1 MNMQLPQNL
10 IQTPAQSRDLR
21 KTKELPAPDDGYK
34 NYPPSVLI
42 VTDRPNHAGKLSK
55 ELENN
60 GCQVSWS
67 DTSPA
72 NLASVCHRYYDV
84 IVLDIKPS
92 DWDGVEVH
100 QNIKA
105 CPQLAGVPVVVL
117 DTPKTQHEPIN
128 LFSRRP
134 VYHLPRDNSIA
145 AKLLQIVSQI
155 HYLTYRY
162 LPILT

>member
-1 MNMQLPQNL
+1 MNMQLPPKL
-10 IQTPAQSRDLR
+10 IQPLTDLR
-21 KTKELPAPDDGYK
+21 KTKELPPPDDGYK
-34 NYPPSVLI
+34 NYPPSILI
-42 VTDRPNHAGKLSK
+42 VTDRSHHTHKLTK

-60 GCQVSWS
+60 GCQVYWS

-72 NLASVCHRYYDV
+72 NLALACHRYYDV
-84 IVLDIKPS
+84 IVLDLKS
-92 DWDGVEVH
+92 TDGNGVEVH

-105 CPQLAGVPVVVL
+105 CPELAGVPVVVL
-117 DTPKTQHEPIN
+117 DTPKTHNETVI

-134 VYHLPRDNSIA
+134 VYHLPRDSSIA
-145 AKLLQIVSQI
+145 TKLLQIVSQI

>member
-1 MNMQLPQNL
+1 MNIQLPHKLPQLPTQN
-10 IQTPAQSRDLR
+10 RDIR
-21 KTKELPAPDDGYK
+21 KTRELPIPDDGYK

-42 VTDRPNHAGKLSK
+42 VTDRSHHAHKLTK

-60 GCQVSWS
+60 GCQVYWS
-67 DTSPA
+67 GTSPA
-72 NLASVCHRYYDV
+72 NLALACHRYYDV
-84 IVLDIKPS
+84 IVLDLKS
-92 DWDGVEVH
+92 TDWAGVEVH
-100 QNIKA
+100 KNIKA
-105 CPQLAGVPVVVL
+105 CPELTGVPVVVL
-117 DTPKTQHEPIN
+117 DTPKTTGATVN

-145 AKLLQIVSQI
+145 TKLMQIVSQI

>member
-1 MNMQLPQNL
+1 MNIQLPTNL
-10 IQTPAQSRDLR
+10 PQPPTQSRDLR
-21 KTKELPAPDDGYK
+21 QTQELPIPDDGYK

-42 VTDRPNHAGKLSK
+42 VTDRSHHTHKLTK

-60 GCQVSWS
+60 GCQVYWS
-67 DTSPA
+67 GVSPA
-72 NLASVCHRYYDV
+72 NLARACHRYFDV
-84 IVLDIKPS
+84 IVLDIKS
-92 DWDGVEVH
+92 TDGDAVEVH
-100 QNIKA
+100 KNIKA
-105 CPQLAGVPVVVL
+105 CPQLVGVPVVVL
-117 DTPKTQHEPIN
+117 DAPKTNPIN

-145 AKLLQIVSQI
+145 TKLLQIISQI